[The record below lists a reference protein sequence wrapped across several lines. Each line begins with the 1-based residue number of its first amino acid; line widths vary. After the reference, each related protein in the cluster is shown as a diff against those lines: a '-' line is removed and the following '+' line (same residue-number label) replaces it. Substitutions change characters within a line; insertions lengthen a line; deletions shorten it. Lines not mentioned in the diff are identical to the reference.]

1 MISPSGRV
9 ENLCCPILLRNSQ
22 NIADFP
28 LLMIF
33 LFRGVVSPARRFC
46 FMPGGAVLF
55 FVVLPAGAS
64 LPGCFSRERG
74 AFPVRDAG
82 DIVRGC
88 SRVSAVAVTG

>member
-1 MISPSGRV
+1 MGVARPV
-9 ENLCCPILLRNSQ
+9 
-22 NIADFP
+22 
-28 LLMIF
+28 F
-33 LFRGVVSPARRFC
+33 LFYA
-46 FMPGGAVLF
+46 GGTVLF